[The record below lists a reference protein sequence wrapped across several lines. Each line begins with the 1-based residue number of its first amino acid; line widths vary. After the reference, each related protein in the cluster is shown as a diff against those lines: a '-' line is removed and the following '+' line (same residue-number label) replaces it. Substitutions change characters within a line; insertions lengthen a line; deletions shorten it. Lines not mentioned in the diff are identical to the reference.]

1 MLQGAIRCM
10 VAGREQVVRED
21 EVLRVPPAITHQAEA
36 LKDTFQLVIFKS
48 AGQ

>member
-1 MLQGAIRCM
+1 MCCKARLDAWLPDVSRLC
-10 VAGREQVVRED
+10 VK
-21 EVLRVPPAITHQAEA
+21 VLHVPPAITHQAEA